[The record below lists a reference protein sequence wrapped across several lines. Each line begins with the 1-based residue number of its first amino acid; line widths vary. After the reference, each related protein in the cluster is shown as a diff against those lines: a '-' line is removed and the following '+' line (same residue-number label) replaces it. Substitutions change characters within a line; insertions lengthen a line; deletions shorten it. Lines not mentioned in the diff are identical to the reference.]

1 LVHEKIFNNQD
12 ITDQKL
18 FTMKTISLLFLA
30 TLLIG
35 FVSCNTDMVDEAL
48 VESPKDVTSF
58 QKYMLDEINLART
71 NPAVYAE
78 SRLRSESESLSDN
91 GSYLYLKKLA
101 PVSPLSFNS
110 ALNMSSSK
118 YALLLAEKN
127 LMGHNEDG
135 TPLKRA
141 ITVGFTG
148 TAIGE
153 NIAASSGEAY
163 NATINAQSA
172 AIGFVRI
179 MIIDEGVND
188 LGHRL
193 VMLNSKYKTIGIG
206 YVRNPASTYVNY
218 NVQNFGNQ

>member
-1 LVHEKIFNNQD
+1 
-12 ITDQKL
+12 
-18 FTMKTISLLFLA
+18 MKTIS
-30 TLLIG
+30 TLILSAILIG
-35 FVSCNTDMVDEAL
+35 LVSCNTDVVDEAII
-48 VESPKDVTSF
+48 ESSTDISTF
-58 QKYMLDEINLART
+58 QKFMLDEINLART

-78 SRLRSESESLSDN
+78 SRLKAENESSTDN
-91 GSYLYLKKLA
+91 GSYQYLKNSA
-101 PVSPLSFNS
+101 PVGALSFNNS
-110 ALNMSSSK
+110 LNMSSSK
-118 YALLLAEKN
+118 YALLLADKN

-148 TAIGE
+148 TSIGE
-153 NIAASSGEAY
+153 NIAASSGDSY
-163 NATINAQSA
+163 NAILNAQSA

-206 YVRNPASTYVNY
+206 YVRNTASTYVNY